1 MPSNDI
7 FVLVAELAVAIA
19 GFSSVVVA
27 VGRRPVTDWSPGE
40 QRNLRILLQVSGI
53 AILFSLF
60 PLILQRGIDSPA
72 FWNLALAVYG
82 FVHMVDVSTFL
93 FRPVPGESQIPPI
106 IGLALALFSIAVAA
120 LGSATLAEIT
130 YLSVLV
136 WHLAVAGMGFAFLI
150 FRRHSGAV

>member
-1 MPSNDI
+1 MPTNDI
-7 FVLVAELAVAIA
+7 LVLVAELAVAIA

-27 VGRRPVTDWSPGE
+27 IGRRPVADWSPGE

-60 PLILQRGIDSPA
+60 PLILQRGIDTPA

-82 FVHMVDVSTFL
+82 FAHALDVSTFL
-93 FRPVPGESQIPPI
+93 FRPIPGESQIPPA
-106 IGLALALFSIAVAA
+106 IGLTLALFSIAVAA
-120 LGSATLAEIT
+120 LGSATFAEVT

-136 WHLAVAGMGFAFLI
+136 WHLGIAGMGFVFLI
-150 FRRHSGAV
+150 FRRHTSAA